1 MSFSLLDLSIE
12 DMAEAIL
19 KTENEEQFNYLKA
32 VNTSKAIG
40 INRF

>member
-1 MSFSLLDLSIE
+1 MSFLLLDLSIE
-12 DMAEAIL
+12 AMAEAIL
-19 KTENEEQFNYLKA
+19 TEQNEKQFNYQKA

>member
-12 DMAEAIL
+12 AMAEAIL
-19 KTENEEQFNYLKA
+19 TAQNEKQFNYLKA